1 MVNNYIRIAI
11 FSQLIY
17 YVLLFFRPSSFLVIN
32 IFWRLQSMVLL
43 LNHDYIK
50 AYYLFLIKHNKMC
63 DKNIIRFFC
72 PYTPNFSALLCKM
85 QII

>member
-1 MVNNYIRIAI
+1 
-11 FSQLIY
+11 
-17 YVLLFFRPSSFLVIN
+17 
-32 IFWRLQSMVLL
+32 MVLL

-50 AYYLFLIKHNKMC
+50 AYYLFLTKHNKMC

-72 PYTPNFSALLCKM
+72 PHIFNFSALLCKM